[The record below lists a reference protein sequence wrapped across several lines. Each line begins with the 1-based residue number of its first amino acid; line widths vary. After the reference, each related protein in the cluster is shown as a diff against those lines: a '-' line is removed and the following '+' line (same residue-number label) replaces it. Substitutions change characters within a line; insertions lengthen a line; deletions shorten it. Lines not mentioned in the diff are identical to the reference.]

1 MHTNRGLSHK
11 VLRAKYRKYA
21 LRISLLAHVI
31 LMIATVFFIRSERQ
45 VLEDEIEV
53 ELIPALPRR
62 VVKKQPPPI
71 PKAAPEPEPE
81 IPKPQLPQIEPEKPE
96 RRKMTSEKAVT
107 VLQPKPSVVVAKLP
121 VSTSA
126 GVDMQQ
132 PSLKRSEVDAP
143 ALSET
148 PDVTTDA
155 DLPTTP
161 DAVLSPIGAT
171 DGSPEH
177 GSRTRRGDTGISS
190 PKKGASEGLRKAAET
205 GDRKATGTA
214 QQTIGKKKGRGTAG
228 GSDGTATFSS
238 IIGDL
243 TDDIIG
249 SSGGKP
255 IDVVFVVDTSGSMQ
269 DNINAVA
276 EHLGQMV
283 DAYKAAEIDY
293 QLGLT
298 QFYATQPSQRTQE
311 NKIQVFQLAPDL
323 SKYKRR
329 LYEIMPTGDENALDA
344 LSETVGQLRFRTH
357 TIKHLILV
365 TDEAFTSLQGHTV
378 ASIIQLCQR
387 NELAVHVL
395 GLPIPEH
402 RQLASETGGSYHVVP
417 QDPMQ
422 QRQPTPR
429 AVDAQAIGDL
439 ILADGANLPVDVIFF
454 IDASKSMTDKMP
466 YLQKQ
471 IDLWIRNWDH
481 AIIDYRIG
489 IVRFRAERSVNMVTV
504 FKPPQTQAQIHKI
517 LQLPCQE
524 DENLLH
530 AVVEGQR
537 RLKQRPN
544 VKTHFIL
551 MTDEPGNP
559 KAPIAGT
566 IGLLK
571 ELPVVVSVI
580 GASDPFQKAV
590 ASETGGVYVPMP
602 NAYTRSTAYE

>member
-1 MHTNRGLSHK
+1 MNANRWLWYK

-21 LRISLLAHVI
+21 VRISAVVHII
-31 LMIATVFFIRSERQ
+31 LFIVCPLFFIHTEPQ
-45 VLEDEIEV
+45 ELEDEFEV
-53 ELIPALPRR
+53 ELIREVPRQ
-62 VVKKQPPPI
+62 VVKKKPTPV
-71 PKAAPEPEPE
+71 PKVETPEPEPE
-81 IPKPQLPQIEPEKPE
+81 PPKPEMPQIEANRPEH
-96 RRKMTSEKAVT
+96 RKITSEKEVS
-107 VLQPKPSVVVAKLP
+107 VVQPKHSVEVSKLP
-121 VSTSA
+121 VSTST

-132 PSLKRSEVDAP
+132 PSVKRSDVDAP

-148 PDVTTDA
+148 PDFATDA
-155 DLPTTP
+155 DLPTSP
-161 DAVLSPIGAT
+161 ESVLSPIGAT

-177 GSRTRRGDTGISS
+177 GSRTRRRNTGARN
-190 PKKGASEGLRKAAET
+190 PKTGAGEGIRKAVRET
-205 GDRKATGTA
+205 GTSTG
-214 QQTIGKKKGRGTAG
+214 GGRGTG
-228 GSDGTATFSS
+228 RSRTATSGDGGETFSG

-243 TDDIIG
+243 TDDIIA

-255 IDVVFVVDTSGSMQ
+255 IDVVFVVDASGSMQ

-298 QFYATQPSQRTQE
+298 HFYATQPSQRTQE
-311 NKIQVFQLAPDL
+311 NKIQVFQLMQDL
-323 SKYKRR
+323 SVYKRR
-329 LYEIMPTGDENALDA
+329 LYEIVPTGDENALDA

-365 TDEAFTSLQGHTV
+365 TDEPFTSLQGHTV
-378 ASIIQLCQR
+378 ASIITLCQR

-395 GLPIPEH
+395 GLPVPEH
-402 RQLASETGGSYHVVP
+402 KQLASETGGSWHAVP
-417 QDPMQ
+417 EDPMQ
-422 QRQPTPR
+422 KRTQGTPLP
-429 AVDAQAIGDL
+429 AVDAQTIGDI
-439 ILADGANLPVDVIFF
+439 ILADGANIPVDVIFF
-454 IDASKSMTDKMP
+454 IDSSKSMTDKMP

-489 IVRFRAERSVNMVTV
+489 VVRFRAEQSVNMVNV
-504 FKPPQTQAQIHKI
+504 FKPPQTQAQVHKI
-517 LQLPCQE
+517 LQLPCQD

-530 AVVEGQR
+530 AVVEGER
-537 RLKQRPN
+537 RLKRRPN

-580 GASDPFQKAV
+580 GATDPFQQQV
-590 ASETGGVYVPMP
+590 AKQTGGVYVRMP